1 MDAWLREAEEASR
14 WVEDLENRISH
25 KNFNFSVTNSARSKL
40 LDLGVKLDRL
50 ESLLRNPPTKPILS
64 NEDLDF
70 RWKLFSDIQLR
81 TRTLA
86 RSLYALPCPTRPRN
100 VSDAGS
106 IEYNVSN
113 DYNDDQDLLKRMY
126 SQGQSEL
133 AKQPLLSDDENRT
146 QIQPYSFMS
155 GISLW
160 KACTFLF
167 FLGLVALLVI
177 LLLAAIQW
185 H

>member
-1 MDAWLREAEEASR
+1 MDAWLREAEEAL
-14 WVEDLENRISH
+14 WWMEDLESRICH
-25 KNFNFSVTNSARSKL
+25 KNFNFSVTNSARSKV
-40 LDLGVKLDRL
+40 LDLDVKLDRL
-50 ESLLRNPPTKPILS
+50 ESLLCNPPPNPS
-64 NEDLDF
+64 YLDF

-106 IEYNVSN
+106 IEYNVNN
-113 DYNDDQDLLKRMY
+113 DYNDDQDTIYYFIPQFSKETCPSYGFTLFANLLKSMY

-146 QIQPYSFMS
+146 QSFN
-155 GISLW
+155 GIN
-160 KACTFLF
+160 T
-167 FLGLVALLVI
+167 
-177 LLLAAIQW
+177 
-185 H
+185 